1 MKYVMKRYIGSRKG
15 MEESIY
21 IYTFIYVWKNEDVSK
36 YRVVINSI
44 NAATELI

>member
-1 MKYVMKRYIGSRKG
+1 MKCYIGSRKG
-15 MEESIY
+15 IEESVY
-21 IYTFIYVWKNEDVSK
+21 ICTFIYIWKNEDVSK